1 MPRTKEQNRQNR
13 EQKRNRILREAIT
26 LFSLHG
32 YSETTIAA
40 VAKAANVSFGSV
52 FTYFPSKEE
61 LFQAA
66 VLEPLDELRPMFV
79 DVDVPDGSPLAHIMK
94 MVELHV
100 RTFSLREEYLRL
112 VQYVL
117 GHRSRFP
124 ELFSELD
131 GFLNDVR
138 EALRP
143 IIIKGQQS
151 GELQPI
157 DPDLICMSYV
167 SFLNGIRLTITDDPT
182 NGIWQLFMQ
191 QALRLFGPRDESVYS
206 IIGKGV

>member
-167 SFLNGIRLTITDDPT
+167 SFLNGIRLTITDDPA